1 MEGQAEDRTSVAAL
15 KTQIQAQL
23 VSRFSLKKP
32 NLKSAAVLSSAV
44 DPHYQKLSFLNL
56 VQREEVK
63 HTLMQEAAKVVAA
76 CNHQQP
82 AEPAAK
88 RSKKEAILTAFW
100 AKMMQCS
107 GTPHLMTFQLKWPGS
122 WRRILSR
129 EMRTL
134 YIGGT

>member
-1 MEGQAEDRTSVAAL
+1 MLSKQEWDLIKDVVEVLQVVEVATSQLSGENYATMSLTLPLVHGLHEDMEGQAEDRTSVAAL

-44 DPHYQKLSFLNL
+44 DPRYRKLSFLNL

-76 CNHQQP
+76 CNPQQP

-88 RSKKEAILTAFW
+88 R
-100 AKMMQCS
+100 
-107 GTPHLMTFQLKWPGS
+107 
-122 WRRILSR
+122 
-129 EMRTL
+129 
-134 YIGGT
+134 